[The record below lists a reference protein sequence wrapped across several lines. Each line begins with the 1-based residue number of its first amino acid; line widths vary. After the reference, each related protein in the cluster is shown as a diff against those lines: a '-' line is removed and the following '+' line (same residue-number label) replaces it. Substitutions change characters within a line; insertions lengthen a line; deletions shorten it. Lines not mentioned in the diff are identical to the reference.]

1 MNKYIKLVVS
11 PLLFLPIIS
20 SAQSNVEIKPLSAQK
35 IHAATV
41 EEVIQSLSKKHYNKV
56 AINDR
61 LSSQLLDSYI
71 KSLDPSRSYFYQSD
85 IQEFEE
91 VRYTLDDELKSGD
104 VSSGYL
110 IYNRFQKRIG
120 ERIHYS
126 IDRLE
131 SGKRFDFTLNEEYET
146 DRENSNW
153 VSSTQEMNNLWRQ
166 RLKSSVLSLTLND
179 QTDEEAKDTIIKR
192 NKSQLTRV
200 SQTNSEDVFQIYVN
214 NLTRLYD
221 PHTAYFSPRSSE
233 NFKINMSLSLQGI
246 GAVLQSE
253 DEFTKIVRLIPS
265 GPADKTGKLKAND
278 KIVGVGQGA
287 NSVVEDIIGWRLDDV
302 VQKIRG
308 KKGTVVKLEVLADNT
323 KSRARKTI
331 LITRDKVK
339 LEEQSAQK
347 KIITTKVAGKQYR
360 IGVIDI
366 PTFYIDFAGLQRGEK
381 NYKSTTRD
389 VRRLIEE
396 LKREEIDGLLIDL
409 RNNGGGAL
417 QEANELAG
425 LFIKVGAT
433 VQIKYSN
440 GSVGP
445 LYDRD
450 PSIAYTGPLGVMVNR
465 SSASASEIFAGAIQ
479 DHRRGIVIGSQ
490 TFGKG
495 TVQTLSPL
503 NHGQLK
509 LTNAKFF
516 RISGESTQNKGVMP
530 DISLPASLDKNEF
543 GESSLDNALPWDTVR
558 SVKGFSNL
566 DLSSFFDKVN
576 ALKQKRIDNLP
587 DFKYIQAKISHSKEL
602 KKTTKISL
610 NKKQYKENLAAEKLW
625 LLETENTRRTAV
637 NLPILASFDQI
648 EDSFEKDELGRP
660 IRPEAKAILSEGVRI
675 LIDMK
680 NLLKSRG

>member
-1 MNKYIKLVVS
+1 MNKYVKLVVS
-11 PLLFLPIIS
+11 PLLFLPVIS
-20 SAQSNVEIKPLSAQK
+20 SAQSNVEINPLSAQK
-35 IHAATV
+35 VHAATV

-56 AINDR
+56 SINDQ

-85 IQEFEE
+85 IQEFEG
-91 VRYTLDDELKSGD
+91 VRYTLDDELKSGN

-110 IYNRFQKRIG
+110 IYNRFQERIG
-120 ERIHYS
+120 ERINYS
-126 IDRLE
+126 INRLE
-131 SGKRFDFTLNEEYET
+131 SGKKFDFTLNEEYET
-146 DRENSNW
+146 DRENSKW
-153 VSSTQEMNNLWRQ
+153 ASSTQEMNNLWRQ

-179 QTDEEAKDTIIKR
+179 QTDKEAKDTIIKR

-200 SQTNSEDVFQIYVN
+200 SQTNSEDVFQIYIN

-287 NSVVEDIIGWRLDDV
+287 DSVVEDIIGWRLDDV

-347 KIITTKVAGKQYR
+347 KIITTKVEGREYR
-360 IGVIDI
+360 IGVIEI
-366 PTFYIDFAGLQRGEK
+366 PTFYIDFAGLQRGDK

-396 LKREEIDGLLIDL
+396 LNKEEIDGLLIDL

-516 RISGESTQNKGVMP
+516 RISGKSTQNKGVMP

-558 SVKGFSNL
+558 SVKGFSEL

-576 ALKQKRIDNLP
+576 ALKQERIDTLP

-610 NKKQYKENLAAEKLW
+610 NKKQYKKNLAAEKRW
-625 LLETENTRRTAV
+625 LLETENTRRIAV

-680 NLLKSRG
+680 NLLKSKG

>member
-85 IQEFEE
+85 IQEFEK

>member
-587 DFKYIQAKISHSKEL
+587 DFKYIQAKISHNKEL

-610 NKKQYKENLAAEKLW
+610 NKKQYKKNLAAEKLW

>member
-11 PLLFLPIIS
+11 PLLFLPVIS
-20 SAQSNVEIKPLSAQK
+20 SAQSNVEINPLSAQK
-35 IHAATV
+35 VHAATV

-56 AINDR
+56 SINDQ

-85 IQEFEE
+85 IQEFEG
-91 VRYTLDDELKSGD
+91 VRYTLDDELKSGN

-110 IYNRFQKRIG
+110 IYNRFQERIG
-120 ERIHYS
+120 ERINYS
-126 IDRLE
+126 INRLE
-131 SGKRFDFTLNEEYET
+131 SGKKFDFTLNEEYET
-146 DRENSNW
+146 DRENSKW
-153 VSSTQEMNNLWRQ
+153 ASSTQEMNNLWRQ

-179 QTDEEAKDTIIKR
+179 QTDKEAKDTIIKR

-200 SQTNSEDVFQIYVN
+200 SQTNSEDVFQIYIN

-287 NSVVEDIIGWRLDDV
+287 DSVVEDIIGWRLDDV

-347 KIITTKVAGKQYR
+347 KIITTKVEGREYR
-360 IGVIDI
+360 IGVIEI
-366 PTFYIDFAGLQRGEK
+366 PTFYIDFAGLQRGDK

-396 LKREEIDGLLIDL
+396 LNKEEIDGLLIDL

-516 RISGESTQNKGVMP
+516 RISGKSTQNKGVMP

-558 SVKGFSNL
+558 SVKGFSEL

-576 ALKQKRIDNLP
+576 ALKQERIDTLP

-610 NKKQYKENLAAEKLW
+610 NKKQYKKNLAAEKRW
-625 LLETENTRRTAV
+625 LLETENTRRIAV

-680 NLLKSRG
+680 NLLKSKG

>member
-576 ALKQKRIDNLP
+576 ALKQKRIDNSP
-587 DFKYIQAKISHSKEL
+587 DFKYIQAKISHNKEL

-610 NKKQYKENLAAEKLW
+610 NKKQYKKNLAAEKLW

>member
-11 PLLFLPIIS
+11 PLLFLPVIS
-20 SAQSNVEIKPLSAQK
+20 SAQSNVEINPLSAQK
-35 IHAATV
+35 VHAATV

-56 AINDR
+56 SINDQ

-85 IQEFEE
+85 IQEFEG
-91 VRYTLDDELKSGD
+91 VRYTLDDELKSGN
-104 VSSGYL
+104 VSSGYF
-110 IYNRFQKRIG
+110 IYNRFQERIG
-120 ERIHYS
+120 ERINYS
-126 IDRLE
+126 INRLE
-131 SGKRFDFTLNEEYET
+131 SGKKFDFTLNEEYET
-146 DRENSNW
+146 DRENSKW
-153 VSSTQEMNNLWRQ
+153 ASSTQEMNNLWRQ

-179 QTDEEAKDTIIKR
+179 QTDKEAKDTIIKR

-200 SQTNSEDVFQIYVN
+200 SQTNSEDVFQIYIN

-287 NSVVEDIIGWRLDDV
+287 DSVVEDIIGWRLDDV

-347 KIITTKVAGKQYR
+347 KIITTKVEGREYR
-360 IGVIDI
+360 IGVIEI
-366 PTFYIDFAGLQRGEK
+366 PTFYIDFAGLQRGDK

-396 LKREEIDGLLIDL
+396 LNKEEIDGLLIDL

-516 RISGESTQNKGVMP
+516 RISGKSTQNKGVMP

-558 SVKGFSNL
+558 SVKGFSEL

-576 ALKQKRIDNLP
+576 ALKQERIDTLP

-610 NKKQYKENLAAEKLW
+610 NKKQYKKNLAAEKRW
-625 LLETENTRRTAV
+625 LLETENARRIAV

-680 NLLKSRG
+680 NLLKSKG

>member
-11 PLLFLPIIS
+11 PLLFLPVIS
-20 SAQSNVEIKPLSAQK
+20 SAQSNVEINPLSAQK
-35 IHAATV
+35 VHAATV

-56 AINDR
+56 SINDQ

-85 IQEFEE
+85 IQEFEG
-91 VRYTLDDELKSGD
+91 VRYTLDDELKSGN

-110 IYNRFQKRIG
+110 IYNRFQERIG
-120 ERIHYS
+120 ERINYS
-126 IDRLE
+126 INRLE
-131 SGKRFDFTLNEEYET
+131 SGKKFDFTLNEEYET
-146 DRENSNW
+146 DRENSKW
-153 VSSTQEMNNLWRQ
+153 ASSTQEMNNLWRQ
-166 RLKSSVLSLTLND
+166 RLKSSVLSLTLNN
-179 QTDEEAKDTIIKR
+179 QTDKEAKDTIIKR

-200 SQTNSEDVFQIYVN
+200 SQTNSEDVFQIYIN

-287 NSVVEDIIGWRLDDV
+287 DSVVEDIIGWRLDDV

-347 KIITTKVAGKQYR
+347 KIITTKVEGREYR
-360 IGVIDI
+360 IGVIEI
-366 PTFYIDFAGLQRGEK
+366 PTFYIDFAGLQRGDK

-396 LKREEIDGLLIDL
+396 LNKEEIDGLLIDL

-516 RISGESTQNKGVMP
+516 RISGKSTQNKGVMP

-558 SVKGFSNL
+558 SVKGFSEL

-576 ALKQKRIDNLP
+576 ALKQERIDTLP

-610 NKKQYKENLAAEKLW
+610 NKKQYKKNLAAEKRW
-625 LLETENTRRTAV
+625 LLETENTRRIAV

-680 NLLKSRG
+680 NLLKSKG